1 MTKFVSWE
9 RQTGEPV
16 QAGDVTLTPQSQVF
30 SVRLPF
36 GGFVWHRPTAVTIQ
50 SPRQNETLPIADPT
64 RVALW
69 SLLGVTVFINLF
81 VFINNLAARRRSGGA
96 K

>member
-1 MTKFVSWE
+1 MTDFLSWE

-16 QAGDVTLTPQSQVF
+16 RVGDVTLTPQSQVF
-30 SVRLPF
+30 SVQFPF

-50 SPRQNETLPIADPT
+50 SPRQNETLPITDPT
-64 RVALW
+64 RMALW
-69 SLLGVTVFINLF
+69 SLLGLTIFINVF
-81 VFINNLAARRRSGGA
+81 VFINNLAVRSRSGGT